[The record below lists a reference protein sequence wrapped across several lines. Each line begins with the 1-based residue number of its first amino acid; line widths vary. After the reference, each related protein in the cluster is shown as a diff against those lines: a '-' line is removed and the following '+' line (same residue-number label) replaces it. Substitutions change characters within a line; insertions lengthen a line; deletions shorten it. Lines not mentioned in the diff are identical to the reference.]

1 MPAMVR
7 LNVDMKSTL
16 AIGDAAARFGLPT
29 HVLRHWE
36 SMGLL
41 APERAVG
48 DRRRYGRAD
57 LERIAVILRAK
68 DAGLG
73 LGDIAVLFGADRRV
87 REDVLTRNRDE
98 LRARITAAEQ
108 SLALVEC
115 ALACEY
121 EDVSAC
127 PHFQAMVAEGVDT
140 PTRSRPAPCA
150 AATPAR

>member
-1 MPAMVR
+1 
-7 LNVDMKSTL
+7 MKSSL
-16 AIGDAAARFGLPT
+16 AIGDAAARFALPT

-41 APERAVG
+41 SPERAVG

-73 LGDIAVLFGADRRV
+73 LGDIAVLLGADRRV
-87 REDVLTRNRDE
+87 RDEVLARNRDE
-98 LRARITAAEQ
+98 LRARIAAAEE

-115 ALACEY
+115 ALACDHD
-121 EDVSAC
+121 DVSAC
-127 PHFQAMVAEGVDT
+127 PHFRAMVAAGAEPST
-140 PTRSRPAPCA
+140 PREQAPCDA
-150 AATPAR
+150 AAPARSA